1 MAVSSYQS
9 RDADID
15 IGRLFGAIWRDK
27 WIIAIGA
34 LAITAAVTLL
44 LMLATP
50 QYRADARVLIDAG
63 ESVFTR
69 PERDPLADQSRLDQ
83 EAVASQVQI
92 ITSTDL
98 LLQVAEQLDLASRGE
113 FNAHANVS
121 AVRRGLIVLGLAA
134 DPTDQSREQQ
144 VLSAMRER
152 LAVYP
157 VENSRVIVI
166 EFRSSDPE
174 LAARV
179 PNTLAEAYVALES
192 RAQLQN
198 TGAAADYLEREIAGL
213 QNEVRGAEA
222 AVADFRAE
230 NGLLLGQN
238 NAVLATQQL
247 AELSTELSRVRAER
261 SSTEA
266 RVRSVEAALE
276 SGVSVDTLPDVI
288 ASPVIARLTEQR
300 ANLQA
305 ELADLSTTLLP
316 GHPRM
321 QALQSQIEGLGAQIR
336 TQARNVL
343 AGLRNEAEI
352 ARDRE
357 AELEADLNT
366 LKAAS
371 ANANDSEVELR
382 ALEREA
388 ASKRALLETYLVR
401 FREAQ
406 SRDEGQYAPAKARLI
421 SSATVPIEP
430 SFPRMIPFVGA
441 TLFASLLLMVVV
453 TLMRE
458 LFSGR
463 ALVPAA
469 AAAPGRAQ
477 VHKQEPDAADHEK
490 AAPAGMPVP
499 ADPGVAAQG
508 PVRTVAPV
516 AATANGPAN
525 DNFSIAAV
533 TAKLIRRG
541 AGRALIVAPPG
552 GTAAHSA
559 VAIARLLDDK
569 GLRAIVLDLSGT
581 GLAGGLMQVDP
592 AAAGITDLLAAEA
605 SYSEVIFGDRHT
617 GAHVIPAGRARSD
630 RALAGIERLPII
642 LDGLASAYDIAVVDC
657 GVTDAAGL
665 ERLASHDSEIILSV
679 DALTGEAAI
688 DAAQDL
694 ADGGYDDVLIVLDED
709 DTAPDP
715 DAPER
720 LREAG

>member
-9 RDADID
+9 QDADLD
-15 IGRLFGAIWRDK
+15 VGRLFSALWRDK
-27 WIIAIGA
+27 WIIVIGA
-34 LAITAAVTLL
+34 LAITAIVTLL
-44 LMLATP
+44 LLMATP
-50 QYRADARVLIDAG
+50 QYRGDARVLIDAG

-69 PERDPLADQSRLDQ
+69 PDRDPLADQTRLDQ
-83 EAVASQVQI
+83 EAIASQVQI

-98 LLQVAEQLDLASRGE
+98 LLQVADQLDLASREE
-113 FNAHANVS
+113 FNADANLS
-121 AVRRGLIVLGLAA
+121 AFRRGLILIGLAT
-134 DPTDQSREQQ
+134 DPTERSQDQQ
-144 VLSAMRER
+144 VLTAIRER
-152 LAVYP
+152 LSVYP

-166 EFRSSDPE
+166 GFRSSDAE

-198 TGAAADYLEREIAGL
+198 TGAAADYLEREIADL
-213 QNEVRGAEA
+213 QQEVRAAEA
-222 AVADFRAE
+222 AVADYRAE
-230 NGLLLGQN
+230 NGLLLGEN

-261 SSTEA
+261 STTEA

-276 SGVSVDTLPDVI
+276 NGVSVDTLPDVI
-288 ASPVIARLTEQR
+288 ASPIIARLTEQR

-336 TQARNVL
+336 AQARNVL
-343 AGLRNEAEI
+343 AGLRNEAGI

-357 AELEADLNT
+357 AELGADLNT

-371 ANANDSEVELR
+371 ADANDSEVELR

-406 SRDEGQYAPAKARLI
+406 SRDQGEYAPAKARLI

-430 SFPRMIPFVGA
+430 SFPRMVPLIGA
-441 TLFASLLLMVVV
+441 TFFASLLFMIVV

-469 AAAPGRAQ
+469 NAPAVSDAASAAPAVSEPVAPAATPSVADAEPEQVSRAAPAAAPARA
-477 VHKQEPDAADHEK
+477 E
-490 AAPAGMPVP
+490 
-499 ADPGVAAQG
+499 
-508 PVRTVAPV
+508 
-516 AATANGPAN
+516 GPAN
-525 DNFSIAAV
+525 DNFSVSAV
-533 TAKLIRRG
+533 TDKLIRRG

-552 GTAAHSA
+552 GTAAPN
-559 VAIARLLDDK
+559 VVGIARRLDEK
-569 GLRAIVLDLSGT
+569 GLRTIVLDLSGT
-581 GLAGGLMQVDP
+581 GYAGGLMDADP
-592 AAAGITDLLAAEA
+592 AEPGITDLLAAQA
-605 SYSEVIFGDRHT
+605 SYSEVIFGDSRS
-617 GAHVIPAGRARSD
+617 GAHVMPSGGAD
-630 RALAGIERLPII
+630 PERALAGIERLPII
-642 LDGLASAYDIAVVDC
+642 LDGLASAYDIVVVDC

-665 ERLASHDSEIILSV
+665 ARLASHESEIVLSV
-679 DALTGEAAI
+679 DPESGDAAVE
-688 DAAQDL
+688 AAQDL
-694 ADGGYDDVLIVLDED
+694 ADGGYDDVLIVLGED
-709 DTAPDP
+709 DASPDP
-715 DAPER
+715 DTPVD
-720 LREAG
+720 LRKAG